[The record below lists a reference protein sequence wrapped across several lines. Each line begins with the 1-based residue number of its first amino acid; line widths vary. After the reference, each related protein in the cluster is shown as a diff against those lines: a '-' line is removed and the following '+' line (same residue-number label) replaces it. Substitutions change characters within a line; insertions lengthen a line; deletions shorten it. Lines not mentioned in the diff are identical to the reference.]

1 MPTEPRRAKLRAL
14 AKLNLTLEIV
24 SRRDDGYHDL
34 RTIFQTISLADT
46 LEVEYTPARARRIA
60 LECDIDIRGNLAV
73 RAAESVLD
81 ASGARGHVRFRLT
94 KRIPMGSGLGGGS
107 SDAAAVLL
115 ALPVLTGRPLPL
127 EKLIGIGASLGS
139 DVPFFLAGGT
149 ALGLGRGT
157 EVYPLE
163 SMDAGHVLVIAP
175 AIHVSTAE
183 AYQALGR
190 PLTSSEVSHKMNVSQ
205 SLAWASCRD
214 SSSEGWS
221 RFCSNDFESVVF
233 ERHPQLRAIK
243 NKLNKAGALPALMT
257 GSGAAVFGI
266 FNSVE
271 AMRRA
276 QQSFQEE
283 NVVPASFV
291 SRSAYHALWWKQLT
305 GHIEGKTWP
314 PRSRHLR

>member
-1 MPTEPRRAKLRAL
+1 
-14 AKLNLTLEIV
+14 
-24 SRRDDGYHDL
+24 
-34 RTIFQTISLADT
+34 
-46 LEVEYTPARARRIA
+46 
-60 LECDIDIRGNLAV
+60 
-73 RAAESVLD
+73 
-81 ASGARGHVRFRLT
+81 
-94 KRIPMGSGLGGGS
+94 
-107 SDAAAVLL
+107 
-115 ALPVLTGRPLPL
+115 LPL
-127 EKLIGIGASLGS
+127 ETLIAIGGSLGS

-157 EVYPLE
+157 EVYPLD
-163 SMDAGHVLVIAP
+163 SMGAAHVLVIVP
-175 AIHVSTAE
+175 AIHVSTAD

-205 SLAWASCRD
+205 SLAWAIARD

-221 RFCSNDFESVVF
+221 CSNDFESVVF

-243 NKLNKAGALPALMT
+243 NKLNKAGARLALMT

-271 AMRRA
+271 GMRRA

-283 NVVPASFV
+283 NVVPVSFV
-291 SRSAYHALWWKQLT
+291 SRSSYHALWWKQLA

-314 PRSRHLR
+314 PQSRHSR